1 MEEIW
6 AVKNY
11 VHANVAVF
19 VLSYRNI
26 IPNRGAEVY
35 FYMIHHEM
43 GFRFGINI

>member
-6 AVKNY
+6 VVKNY

-26 IPNRGAEVY
+26 VPNREAEVY
-35 FYMIHHEM
+35 FIWYITKW
-43 GFRFGINI
+43 GSDLA